1 MPGVV
6 ESVEHGIL
14 PGSGESQMVLALT
27 IVFNLKKNSFFLPVL
42 LYICWKF
49 TSPSMCGD
57 LGAKN
62 SKYRRCRPR
71 TLPFPSGTE
80 ALFAPAYLT
89 DLPVKGSRQVA
100 KLS

>member
-42 LYICWKF
+42 LYIC
-49 TSPSMCGD
+49 
-57 LGAKN
+57 
-62 SKYRRCRPR
+62 
-71 TLPFPSGTE
+71 
-80 ALFAPAYLT
+80 
-89 DLPVKGSRQVA
+89 
-100 KLS
+100 